1 MFKKTENGMGSM
13 LEVTDKKHSFLL
25 NNTSSILSEK
35 SSIFLLHLMR
45 TRGPQEVL
53 QKRIPNFEGQH
64 TTFSLNKNY
73 QKNTNIT
80 P

>member
-1 MFKKTENGMGSM
+1 M
-13 LEVTDKKHSFLL
+13 
-25 NNTSSILSEK
+25 LSEK
-35 SSIFLLHLMR
+35 SPIFLLHLMR

-64 TTFSLNKNY
+64 PTFSLNKNY